1 MLLLVT
7 SKSRTGKN
15 SCLLLSQGIVVY
27 LGMAW
32 EQNLAKSW
40 VNLVRTIGKQKFSFI
55 ENIELGE
62 YRSGSVDG
70 IQMNK
75 PDFRY
80 IDT

>member
-1 MLLLVT
+1 MLLLIS
-7 SKSRTGKN
+7 SKSCTGKN
-15 SCLLLSQGIVVY
+15 SRLLLSQGIVVY

-40 VNLVRTIGKQKFSFI
+40 LNLVRTIGKQKFSFI

-70 IQMNK
+70 IQMDK
-75 PDFRY
+75 PDFR
-80 IDT
+80 